1 MLNNVCIMGR
11 LTRPPEV
18 RVTASGISVCTFTI
32 ACNRP
37 KHGEE
42 QQTDFI
48 DCVAWRSTA
57 DFVSKWFDKGD
68 MIIVNGRLQ
77 TRTYEDKGGYKR
89 KAVEVIVNTADFG
102 GSKKNGTNT
111 AIEIPPPEEVFGIDD
126 NDLPF

>member
-32 ACNRP
+32 ASNRP

-102 GSKKNGTNT
+102 GSKKNCTNT
-111 AIEIPPPEEVFGIDD
+111 AIEIPPPEEVF
-126 NDLPF
+126 

>member
-77 TRTYEDKGGYKR
+77 TRTYED
-89 KAVEVIVNTADFG
+89 IVNTADFG